1 MLNKPLLIVFIGMP
15 GSGKTYFASR
25 LAEKIEAV
33 RINSD
38 AMRLA
43 IFGSHDRVEEIRA
56 SKQSYLLNS
65 QVFGAMHYSA
75 KQILERGHSVIYE
88 AQQTKRRN
96 RREIERIADEC
107 GAIPV
112 LIWVQ
117 TNVEVAK
124 SRGVSRDAT
133 DDTHRYT
140 EEKME
145 FLADHFTKS
154 LERPQDDENVIV
166 ISGEVPFKEQYREFK
181 RQLSQ
186 FTGRE

>member
-25 LAEKIEAV
+25 LAEKIGAV

-43 IFGSHDRVEEIRA
+43 IFGSNDRIEAIRA
-56 SKQSYLLNS
+56 SKQSFLLNS

-75 KQILERGHSVIYE
+75 KQILERGHCVIYE

-107 GAIPV
+107 GAVPI
-112 LIWVQ
+112 LIWIK
-117 TNVEVAK
+117 TDVEVAK
-124 SRGVSRDAT
+124 SRGASRRAT
-133 DDTHRYT
+133 EDTHQYT

-145 FLADHFTKS
+145 FLADHFAKS
-154 LERPQDDENVIV
+154 LESPQPDENLIE
-166 ISGEVPFKEQYREFK
+166 ISGEVSFEEQYKSFQA
-181 RQLSQ
+181 QLHKYL
-186 FTGRE
+186 